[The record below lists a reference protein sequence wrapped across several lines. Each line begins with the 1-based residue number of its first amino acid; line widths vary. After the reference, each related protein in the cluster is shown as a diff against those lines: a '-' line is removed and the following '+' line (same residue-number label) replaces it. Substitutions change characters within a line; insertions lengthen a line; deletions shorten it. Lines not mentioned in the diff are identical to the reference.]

1 MHCITGWILLYF
13 INGQFSD
20 EWIQALYTVPYET
33 DKVFGG
39 RYYDIIIH
47 VILLATCYYL
57 WRLLIACL
65 WRWKG
70 RRTLTD
76 HVSVVWKFRFKSEKE
91 LCFSHGSHSVL
102 IAEICKRGC
111 ESQRFMA
118 TSCIQIYTSENPKW
132 SGVKA
137 QPRGDLFKVNSFSGW
152 WEQWFDN
159 IQKLFLC
166 ILKQLT
172 VCWAHCLKPVPIK
185 IIPTCQVMLGSNIL
199 LAPASCRKVK
209 WNDWWGFYTGMS
221 TVMWKGFLSHMSEI
235 LCLFLELESV
245 C

>member
-20 EWIQALYTVPYET
+20 EWVQALYAVPYET

-39 RYYDIIIH
+39 RYYDNLIH
-47 VILLATCYYL
+47 VILLATCYFL

-70 RRTLTD
+70 RRALTD
-76 HVSVVWKFRFKSEKE
+76 HISVVWKFRFKSEKE

-118 TSCIQIYTSENPKW
+118 TSCIQIYTSENPVEWKHNREAIFSRW
-132 SGVKA
+132 TPSAADESSGSTI
-137 QPRGDLFKVNSFSGW
+137 FKSF
-152 WEQWFDN
+152 
-159 IQKLFLC
+159 FLC
-166 ILKQLT
+166 MLKQLT

-209 WNDWWGFYTGMS
+209 WNDWWGFYTGML